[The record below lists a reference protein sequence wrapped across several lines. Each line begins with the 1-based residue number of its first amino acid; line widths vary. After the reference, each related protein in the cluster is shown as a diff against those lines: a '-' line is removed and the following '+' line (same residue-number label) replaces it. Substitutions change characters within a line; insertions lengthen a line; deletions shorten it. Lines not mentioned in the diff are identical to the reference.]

1 MLSFI
6 DTEQLHDRRPADQY
20 RLTQSALLM
29 DLVTEFWRRSYY
41 VKNSQPGLGGAV
53 INKLDSVS
61 DLVE

>member
-1 MLSFI
+1 
-6 DTEQLHDRRPADQY
+6 
-20 RLTQSALLM
+20 M